1 MAFPICLIVAFFNNK
16 SAIEI
21 LWKIF
26 YFVRKSES
34 FEKGSLFQYMR
45 GTTLF
50 QDGKIIWK
58 TVFQIGFLF

>member
-1 MAFPICLIVAFFNNK
+1 MGRPFLR
-16 SAIEI
+16 
-21 LWKIF
+21 KIF